1 MNISYNDSRHI
12 LELEKVKPIQKLLLF
27 ALISHMNPGSKRIFP
42 SYATLGKELGCDSRT
57 ILRNIKALGES
68 GHLEIRK
75 ERRAGRECNTYVVP
89 FSDGYA
95 YKSEQNDPSV
105 PKPAP
110 KTKDPAEQKTKKNP
124 DREECQ
130 KILDN
135 IVYTTPIPSV
145 FVDIAFQDIEMMNF
159 VDARDKTITLK
170 SLHSH
175 IVRMWDHC
183 KEKSFCTVLEW
194 VWDVH
199 WRNIHK
205 GLYNDANGNIDIDKE
220 QAALKELE
228 FNYGLNWKNINEHD
242 EMHAPWLGFK
252 PEFHFYPDKYE
263 KRKANKVKKP
273 PEVKFDKYMRE
284 NLKELRAMVGQF
296 YSIDTSTL

>member
-110 KTKDPAEQKTKKNP
+110 KPKDPAPSGSKKEPNEE
-124 DREECQ
+124 DWEKARE
-130 KILDN
+130 N

-145 FVDIAFQDIEMMNF
+145 FVDIAFQDIEQMAF
-159 VDARDKTITLK
+159 VDARDKTITPRTLQP
-170 SLHSH
+170 H
-175 IVRMWDHC
+175 IARMWKHC
-183 KEKSFCTVLEW
+183 KGKPFYAALEK
-194 VWDVH
+194 VWDKH
-199 WRNIHK
+199 WQNIHK
-205 GLYNDANGNIDIDKE
+205 GVYNDANGNIDKDKKNNT
-220 QAALKELE
+220 LIELE
-228 FNYGLNWKNINEHD
+228 REYGVDWDYTNEHD
-242 EMHAPWLGFK
+242 KMHAPNLGFN
-252 PEFHFYPDKYE
+252 PVYTFYPDKYE
-263 KRKANKVKKP
+263 KRKANNVMNP
-273 PEVKFDKYMRE
+273 PLD
-284 NLKELRAMVGQF
+284 
-296 YSIDTSTL
+296 ITD